1 MGIVLIPLILL
12 ICIILSLIGD
22 FFVRQYL
29 ALGDTW
35 KLTALKSVLLTAP
48 FALIAFAAIPL
59 TMEID
64 PLVGWMSGW
73 KIVQF
78 ALAWSVYSSVFWVV
92 IIVLS
97 SSARSKGDGQ

>member
-1 MGIVLIPLILL
+1 MGIVLIPLILV
-12 ICIILSLIGD
+12 ISIILSLIGD

-29 ALGDTW
+29 ALGDPW

-64 PLVGWMSGW
+64 PLDGWMSGW
-73 KIVQF
+73 EIVQF
-78 ALAWSVYSSVFWVV
+78 ALVWSAYSSVFWAVM
-92 IIVLS
+92 IVLGAN
-97 SSARSKGDGQ
+97 ARSKGGDR